1 MCSRGLVSV
10 DIVCKIG
17 AQSGE
22 VTSLLQGTLEFY
34 SQKNKDMT
42 EMLSFSFNSGG
53 LSVALGFLA
62 ILLKYSSIHPSSVTT
77 LF

>member
-1 MCSRGLVSV
+1 
-10 DIVCKIG
+10 
-17 AQSGE
+17 
-22 VTSLLQGTLEFY
+22 
-34 SQKNKDMT
+34 
-42 EMLSFSFNSGG
+42 MLSFSFNSGG